1 MLKSLRRKFVVIIM
15 ALVSIVLISVLTGSF
30 ISAWQTQHDIT
41 NEALDRSVRGSMFDL
56 PRISVKNGESIS
68 NGETPE
74 PKDSHKANML
84 VLAIDIDSD
93 GVILATNDAPMV
105 IDSDTLRSVID
116 TALASQD
123 DQAWDSTNHI
133 AWHKLQ
139 RSSGAWRIAIADT
152 SAVDIGLQTLAVKDL
167 VIVLAALGVM
177 LIIAVGLSTWVL
189 KPVEQAW
196 DQQRRFVADASHEL
210 KTPLAVIIANNQI
223 LAADPNIPS
232 ESRRWIDSTSD
243 ESAHMKN
250 LVEELLELART
261 DETVAGSQGV
271 MQKVPV
277 DFSAM
282 VENASLEF
290 DAIAYERGTFI
301 EESIDE
307 GISVSGDP
315 EWLER
320 LCKILI
326 DNACKYSAKGS
337 PVTVNLSHDNRHCTL
352 SVNNHGNTIDP
363 EDLPHVFERFYR
375 TDKARSR
382 NANTGGFGL
391 GLAIAQ
397 GIANSH
403 GGSISVTSDE
413 ESGTTFSVVLPTIS

>member
-1 MLKSLRRKFVVIIM
+1 MLKSLRRKFVLVIM
-15 ALVSIVLISVLTGSF
+15 ALVGIVLITVLSGSF

-41 NEALDRSVRGSMFDL
+41 HEALERAVQGSMFDL
-56 PRISVKNGESIS
+56 PKITMQDEEEPNGESMS
-68 NGETPE
+68 
-74 PKDSHKANML
+74 PKNARKANML
-84 VLAIDIDSD
+84 VLAIDIDAN
-93 GVILATNDAPMV
+93 GVILATNDVPLI
-105 IDSDTLRSVID
+105 IDPDTLRSLVNTAIASDKSCDWD
-116 TALASQD
+116 TS
-123 DQAWDSTNHI
+123 NHL

-152 SAVDIGLQTLAVKDL
+152 SAVDIGLQTLAIKDL
-167 VIVLAALGVM
+167 VIILAALGVM
-177 LIIAVGLSTWVL
+177 LIISVGLSIWIV
-189 KPVEQAW
+189 KPVEEAW
-196 DQQRRFVADASHEL
+196 NQQRRFVADASHEL

-223 LAADPNIPS
+223 LASDPNIPK
-232 ESRRWIDSTSD
+232 ESRRWIESTSD
-243 ESAHMKN
+243 ESTHMKN

-282 VENASLEF
+282 VENAALEF
-290 DAIAYERGTFI
+290 DAIAFERGTSI
-301 EESIDE
+301 EESIEE
-307 GISVSGDP
+307 GVRVSGDP

-337 PVTVNLSHDNRHCTL
+337 PVRVNLSHDSRRCTFA
-352 SVNNHGNTIDP
+352 VNNFGNTIDP

-375 TDKARSR
+375 TDKSRSR
-382 NANTGGFGL
+382 DAKTGGFGL

-403 GGSISVTSDE
+403 EGTISVTSNE
-413 ESGTTFSVVLPTIS
+413 ASGTTFTVVLPTIS